1 MTLVDT
7 YSPAIQATGLSVL
20 IHRGRRSV
28 VFYFGTDSLI
38 GFSLSPVHVC
48 SLCTQGTMF
57 DLEFEIYSSMSTF
70 ANQCKLIVICYD
82 IRALTPTCGL

>member
-7 YSPAIQATGLSVL
+7 YSPAIQATGLSIL
-20 IHRGRRSV
+20 THRGRRCVV
-28 VFYFGTDSLI
+28 VFFFGTDSLI

-48 SLCTQGTMF
+48 SWCTQRTMF
-57 DLEFEIYSSMSTF
+57 DLEIYSSMSTF

-82 IRALTPTCGL
+82 ICALTPTNGLK